1 MRNVISPMLA
11 CCLIAIA
18 QNRGGAPRQFELK
31 AESPKFWELFAQDVK
46 LEKVAGCFGF
56 TEGPVWDPH
65 GFL

>member
-1 MRNVISPMLA
+1 MLA